1 MSKTIAIRGD
11 GGQQIQIEVLNYE
24 RPKSTEG
31 SDANW
36 LSCSC
41 GVTVREFSCDINLSL
56 MADDF
61 VRFLDDLNEAL
72 HSLRGTAV
80 FITLESGLKLEITF
94 KAAGHADVFGT
105 VQSQLSVVPTRTR
118 LDFSFE
124 TDQSFL
130 SQTIEGLRAVIQ
142 QFPVRN
148 GI

>member
-1 MSKTIAIRGD
+1 MSAGISLLLIHC
-11 GGQQIQIEVLNYE
+11 Q
-24 RPKSTEG
+24 
-31 SDANW
+31 
-36 LSCSC
+36 SC
-41 GVTVREFSCDINLSL
+41 L
-56 MADDF
+56 
-61 VRFLDDLNEAL
+61 RFFDDLNEAL

-105 VQSQLSVVPTRTR
+105 LQSQLAVAPSRTT

-130 SQTIEGLRAVIQ
+130 SQTVEGLRAVIQ

-148 GI
+148 DI